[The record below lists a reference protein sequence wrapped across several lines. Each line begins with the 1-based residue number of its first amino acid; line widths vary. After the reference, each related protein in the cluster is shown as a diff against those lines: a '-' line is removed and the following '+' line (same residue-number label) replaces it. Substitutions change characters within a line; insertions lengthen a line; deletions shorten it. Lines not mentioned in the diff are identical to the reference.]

1 MERGKKWPKFFS
13 KCYDHYKPID
23 SRSLMTQST
32 RNVKKNR
39 PKSILIKML
48 KNSDKEKMIKA
59 ARGKKDTLHTKD
71 LDKNNKTS
79 FQEQCKQ

>member
-1 MERGKKWPKFFS
+1 
-13 KCYDHYKPID
+13 
-23 SRSLMTQST
+23 
-32 RNVKKNR
+32 
-39 PKSILIKML
+39 ML

-79 FQEQCKQ
+79 FQEQCKP

>member
-1 MERGKKWPKFFS
+1 
-13 KCYDHYKPID
+13 
-23 SRSLMTQST
+23 
-32 RNVKKNR
+32 
-39 PKSILIKML
+39 ML
-48 KNSDKEKMIKA
+48 KNSNKEKMIKA